1 VKARKLPVVWSSVA
15 ERDLA
20 EIAMHVHRDSPS
32 AAQRFLRR
40 VEERGASL
48 GTLAHRGRIV
58 PELLS
63 LEIRT
68 YRELIVPPHRL
79 IYRVE
84 GDRVLVLAVLDS
96 RRDLEDLL
104 LRRLLFEED
113 SFEEDEP

>member
-1 VKARKLPVVWSSVA
+1 VSTRKLVVGWTSVA

-20 EIAMHVHRDSPS
+20 DITSYLQRDSP
-32 AAQRFLRR
+32 AAARKFLLRIR
-40 VEERGASL
+40 ERASSL
-48 GTLAHRGRIV
+48 TTMPNRGRVV
-58 PELLS
+58 PELLG

-79 IYRVE
+79 IYSLA

-104 LRRLLFEED
+104 LRRLLFEGED
-113 SFEEDEP
+113 P